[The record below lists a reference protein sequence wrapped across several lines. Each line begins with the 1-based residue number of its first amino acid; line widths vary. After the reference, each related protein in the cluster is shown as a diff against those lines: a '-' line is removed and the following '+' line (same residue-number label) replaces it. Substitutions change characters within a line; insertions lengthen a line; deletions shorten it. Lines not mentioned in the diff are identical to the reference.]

1 VSSKWFSFFTIIKE
15 DWLISHTGVK
25 MSKIKGYQMDLEEA
39 KAFEAINPTTKHVTV
54 TTAYTYTYEVARN
67 FDIYD
72 DNALTS
78 LMTGIPVDEGV
89 SGSTQSVRDCSTSQE
104 RTFTF
109 EG

>member
-15 DWLISHTGVK
+15 DGLISHTGVK

-39 KAFEAINPTTKHVTV
+39 KAFESIIPTTKYVTATV
-54 TTAYTYTYEVARN
+54 EYTYTYKVLRS

-72 DNALTS
+72 DDALNS
-78 LMTGIPVDEGV
+78 LMAGIPVEEGV

>member
-1 VSSKWFSFFTIIKE
+1 
-15 DWLISHTGVK
+15 
-25 MSKIKGYQMDLEEA
+25 MSKIGQYFMEHGATYEPIK
-39 KAFEAINPTTKHVTV
+39 KPTTKHVTV
-54 TTAYTYTYEVARN
+54 TTAYTYTYEVARD

-78 LMTGIPVDEGV
+78 LMTGIPVSEGV

>member
-1 VSSKWFSFFTIIKE
+1 
-15 DWLISHTGVK
+15 
-25 MSKIKGYQMDLEEA
+25 MDLEEA